1 MKTNHV
7 KVRVAHGLNN
17 NQMCFLKRMLTQGG
31 PEEHEYDE
39 FNFLVNSL
47 SEDGIEELRDVLSPI
62 LTNLQTF
69 QGFSTMKPYGYSGD
83 FEIIDMFYK
92 EKINPDPKYSKWD
105 KWCNSYHAAQAV
117 RNRKSFF
124 INLMADLEKKSSAPK
139 KVLILGSGPA
149 TDVYEYLKKNP
160 SSKITFDLLDLDGRA
175 IDYAKEKNKKFLY
188 KMNFMQIN
196 VLRFKTHKTY
206 DMIWSAGLFDYF
218 KEKHFIYLLKKYLVF
233 LASNGE
239 MVIGNFSQHNPTRK
253 LQEVLGDWYLNY
265 RSDFELIKI
274 AIEAGVT
281 KEQVRIDKE
290 PLGVNL
296 FMRIEKNNVHV
307 TERNEPV
314 SKVSNY
320 NMN

>member
-1 MKTNHV
+1 MKTNHT
-7 KVRVAHGLNN
+7 KVRIAHGLNS
-17 NQMCFLKRMLTQGG
+17 NQMSFLRRMLDQGG
-31 PEEHEYDE
+31 PEKHEYDE
-39 FNFLVNSL
+39 FNYLVNSL
-47 SEDGIEELRDVLSPI
+47 SDNGIEELRDVLSPI

-83 FEIIDMFYK
+83 FEIIDMFYE
-92 EKINPDPKYSKWD
+92 EKINPDPRYSKWD

-139 KVLILGSGPA
+139 KVLVLGSGPA
-149 TDVYEYLKKNP
+149 TDVHEYLKKNP

-175 IDYAKEKNKKFLY
+175 IEYAKEKNKKFLY
-188 KMNFMQIN
+188 KLNFMQIN
-196 VLRFKTHKTY
+196 VLRFKTHKMY

-233 LASNGE
+233 LANDGE
-239 MVIGNFSQHNPTRK
+239 MVIGNFSLHNPTRK

-265 RSDFELIKI
+265 RSDHELLKI
-274 AIEAGVT
+274 AIEAGLK

-296 FMRIEKNNVHV
+296 FMRIEKNNIHV
-307 TERNEPV
+307 SENKEPV
-314 SKVSNY
+314 SKVSRF